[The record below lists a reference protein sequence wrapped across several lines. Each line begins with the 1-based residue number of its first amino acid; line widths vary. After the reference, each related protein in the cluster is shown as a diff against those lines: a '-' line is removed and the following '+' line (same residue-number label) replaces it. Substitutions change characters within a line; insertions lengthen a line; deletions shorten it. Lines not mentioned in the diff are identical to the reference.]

1 MRLGIDRSILRNEV
15 LIEARLS
22 TTAAHSSQH
31 TERINHLLN
40 RMERMLQTRYS
51 WPQRQF
57 ETEIVVPAGAT
68 FNEADIPS
76 GGAVYT
82 NIVEVWCLYG
92 TEWLPVKAGIGAPER
107 SMYGPDDRDTPIRR
121 YEAIWDA
128 DPYAI
133 ETWPI
138 GDVDQTIRVVMD
150 RTAGNMSADDI
161 GCVLD
166 GDVLVLETAAALIEK
181 SDKET
186 AATLRAQ
193 SARRIEELLKRTRLQ
208 QAVPNLATRPGGRMR
223 AGIDYI
229 PPGTPW

>member
-1 MRLGIDRSILRNEV
+1 MRLGIDRSVLRNEV

-22 TTAAHSSQH
+22 TTSAHSTQH
-31 TERINHLLN
+31 VERINHLLN
-40 RMERMLQTRYS
+40 RMERQLQTRYS

-57 ETEIVVPAGAT
+57 EEEVVIAADA
-68 FNEADIPS
+68 NEAAIPV
-76 GGAVYT
+76 GMAVYT
-82 NIVEVWCLYG
+82 NVLEIWCLYG
-92 TEWLPVKAGIGAPER
+92 DEWLPMASGIGAAER
-107 SMYGPDDRDTPIRR
+107 STFGPDDRDTPIRR
-121 YEAIWDA
+121 YEAIWDS
-128 DPYAI
+128 DPYAV

-138 GDVDQTIRVVMD
+138 GNVEQTIRFTGD
-150 RTAGNMSADDI
+150 RTAGNMVEDTD

-193 SARRIEELLKRTRLQ
+193 SSMRIADLLKRNRIKQ
-208 QAVPNLATRPGGRMR
+208 PVPNLATRPGLYLPR
-223 AGIDYI
+223 AGVDYI